1 MECGG
6 SLGSWN
12 KSAQCGTAQHSTAQ
26 RNTAQHSTASHSGTK
41 HERAQ
46 QEHSAVRRRTATVN
60 LRASITKH
68 SAAQRSTHLP
78 ARGGVD
84 DALRPVLG
92 QQVAEGVPA
101 AQSIVRHPECIKGF
115 QMVCQND
122 ARRAKHP
129 PMFASLP
136 VDALLPLAR
145 LPLLLPLLALCALQ
159 LPAAQM
165 EQRPALSDA
174 AGLGLCSAP
183 ACCRKW
189 RRVQLQRNSQNA
201 ST

>member
-129 PMFASLP
+129 C
-136 VDALLPLAR
+136 
-145 LPLLLPLLALCALQ
+145 LLAYLLMRSCRLRASRSFSRSSRSARSSSLQ
-159 LPAAQM
+159 
-165 EQRPALSDA
+165 QRWNS
-174 AGLGLCSAP
+174 G
-183 ACCRKW
+183 
-189 RRVQLQRNSQNA
+189 RR
-201 ST
+201 